1 MSSENN
7 QVENANDNI
16 QPELGGKKYHRPK
29 PKIIIG
35 KVYADWCGHCQLLKP
50 EWKKMKNYIRAKK
63 GKHGILFVEIEEK
76 QMDRKLKQL
85 KADYGLEVTAN
96 GYPTLFKFENGK
108 VEYYNGN
115 RQSNALSKWVLRGGS
130 GDNQNHIPGLMMD
143 VQGGSRK
150 RRVGKYSYRHN
161 KTHYKGKYFDPN
173 YNKYT
178 RKNRS
183 TKSYYKHH
191 KNNTTK
197 KSPGLLELF
206 FGK

>member
-1 MSSENN
+1 MLSENN
-7 QVENANDNI
+7 VQE
-16 QPELGGKKYHRPK
+16 ELGGEKHHKPK

-35 KVYADWCGHCQLLKP
+35 KVYADWCGHCQSLKP

-85 KADYGLEVTAN
+85 KADYGLEVFAN

-115 RQSNALSKWVLRGGS
+115 RQSHALSKWVLRGGN
-130 GDNQNHIPGLMMD
+130 GDPNQPQNNELPGLMFD
-143 VQGGSRK
+143 TQGGSRK
-150 RRVGKYSYRHN
+150 KPYHHN
-161 KTHYKGKYFDPN
+161 KTRYKGKYFDPN

-178 RKNRS
+178 RRNRS

-191 KNNTTK
+191 KKNGTK
-197 KSPGLLELF
+197 KSTGLLEFF